1 MADRVGEL
9 AGGAG
14 VAETAGPNLCGRVFP
29 AKDNIPVDRPPL
41 VTLALIVANVVVFI
55 IGAHRPAGFTAG
67 TVFASMFIQTSVL
80 QLLGNIWFLWL
91 FGSSLEDAMGPVRFL
106 AFYVAGGLVALGVT
120 VAVDPGLTA
129 PTVGAGGAVAAL
141 VGGYLLLYPR
151 ARILAL
157 SLIPFFSGIAE
168 IPVPPIVVLWVA
180 MQSAFAAAGFIG
192 GGSVAYISWIGG
204 FAFGLA
210 AVRPLA
216 TRRKPTPPTA
226 AAYR

>member
-1 MADRVGEL
+1 
-9 AGGAG
+9 
-14 VAETAGPNLCGRVFP
+14 VFP
-29 AKDNIPVDRPPL
+29 AKDNLPL
-41 VTLALIVANVVVFI
+41 QRTPFVTLALMLANVMVFVL
-55 IGAHRPAGFTAG
+55 GAGRPTSFSAG
-67 TVFASMFIQTSVL
+67 TVFTSMFIQTSVL

-106 AFYVAGGLVALGVT
+106 AFYIAGGLVALGVT
-120 VAVDPGLTA
+120 TAVHPGLSA
-129 PTVGAGGAVAAL
+129 PTAGAGGAVGAV

-157 SLIPFFSGIAE
+157 SLIPFFSGVAE
-168 IPVPPIVVLWVA
+168 IPVPVMVVLWVA

-192 GGSVAYISWIGG
+192 GGTVAYLSWVGG

-210 AVRPLA
+210 AARPLA

>member
-1 MADRVGEL
+1 
-9 AGGAG
+9 
-14 VAETAGPNLCGRVFP
+14 VFP
-29 AKDNIPVDRPPL
+29 AKDNIPADRPPL
-41 VTLALIVANVVVFI
+41 VTVTLILANVIVFI
-55 IGAHRPAGFTAG
+55 LGAHRPAAFTAG
-67 TVFASMFIQTSVL
+67 TVVSSLFIHTAVL

-91 FGSSLEDAMGPVRFL
+91 FGTSLEDAMGPLRFL

-129 PTVGAGGAVAAL
+129 PTAGAGGAVGAV
-141 VGGYLLLYPR
+141 VGGYLMVYPR
-151 ARILAL
+151 ARIMAL
-157 SLIPFFSGIAE
+157 SLIPFFSGVAE

-192 GGSVAYISWIGG
+192 GGGVAYVSWIGG